1 MSEFGNRAWIP
12 RNQTVAGTQFLM
24 GVAYQNGEGVEPS
37 DKSDEEA
44 VRWYQLAADQGHADA
59 LFYLGFAYTY
69 GKGVQQSNEEGV
81 RWYRRAADQG
91 HADAQFWLGIAYE
104 DGEGVEPSD
113 EEAVRWYKLAAD
125 QGHEKA
131 RFNLTSLRKAISFR
145 DFNPDEKEIE
155 AAFAA
160 AEAKAAEH
168 K

>member
-1 MSEFGNRAWIP
+1 MEQSDEGAVLWY
-12 RNQTVAGTQFLM
+12 QKAADQGDADAQFCL
-24 GVAYQNGEGVEPS
+24 GFAFKYGKGVEPS
-37 DKSDEEA
+37 DEEA
-44 VRWYQLAADQGHADA
+44 VH
-59 LFYLGFAYTY
+59 
-69 GKGVQQSNEEGV
+69 
-81 RWYRRAADQG
+81 WYRRAAGQG
-91 HADAQFWLGIAYE
+91 DEDAQFQMGVAYE

-113 EEAVRWYKLAAD
+113 EEAVRWYQLAAD

-131 RFNLTSLRKAISFR
+131 RFNLTSLRKDISFR